1 MGRSGTLWEVGGW
14 MSPVKSNMDEFING
28 MCDSRHSLITIQCL
42 LLHGYTYGVKKKVE
56 HNPTG

>member
-42 LLHGYTYGVKKKVE
+42 L
-56 HNPTG
+56 